1 MAKSGPA
8 YPTTGRFPG
17 NNSIPRKEVYDY
29 LMTKKGMTPQ
39 KANAIMSNIEGESGF
54 YSDAIQ
60 TGNVENR
67 GLGLFQHTFSTRKE
81 DLVKQVPDWE
91 TNWKGQ
97 IDFAMSE
104 SEMKSFMRKDYDN
117 QEEATEGF
125 MQTFEKPAITSDK
138 YPGKTLTKSG
148 NKYYY
153 KVPKKEGETNKPT
166 DIVINGKRYTRVDI
180 PKEDYTNAV
189 RKKSNGRLTTY
200 SNTNFGSQQNLSQT
214 TRTAPDLTQKDD
226 SVYSEHYGGDA
237 RVTNISGKDFVVVDY
252 GNGQVLQYPI
262 EKANSDVASGFAVV
276 EDTAPTADNVTVTD
290 EEYSITDLQESDEFA
305 EFEPTF
311 INSLQNEN
319 LTDEEIRNEIQKEY
333 PDQKIDVVRDGQG
346 NLRVIN
352 QRTVQNEETETG
364 QTNVTQQ
371 PNVIDQTIDPPIER
385 VSPVVEASVV
395 EAPVVEAPVVEVEDV
410 EEEDVEEAPEGV
422 PVPAPPSN
430 ENTVPRPTTGDPE
443 VTQELQQQVD
453 ASEISELPEAPEGT
467 EEGEVFTVDGKDYEL
482 KDGAVVYLGNAQIEE
497 EGEEENVIPSVEEI
511 ERRHGP
517 DAKIV
522 NHNGRDKIQYPDE
535 NGELKYYDAYD
546 FYSEENLERYALN
559 DSGNLPPPSD
569 LNIGDQTARQDN
581 TTGPNINTVEVTTDP
596 PVEGIDPSFIPND
609 DTTPLVTT
617 ATDNDVDG
625 DGVPNYLDPD
635 SQTVDIVNTDF
646 SNASTKKT
654 PPANNLTKTFGDLG
668 NVIGDSLGLVNSVR
682 DLINGPDDLI
692 RAALGEQAFKESM
705 KEVIP
710 QELPELSNQFKQH
723 LAQVQNLSKQGFSV
737 AEANKAKQDID
748 AAYKQGIENTVR
760 GTSGDRAKFLA
771 MSGVL
776 DQARSSALLEFA
788 AKDAELN
795 RANQAAYTSALS
807 FGEEYNLNK
816 STTEA
821 SQQLQ
826 LDLEKK
832 RGASEFAKEAF
843 KGLNDRIGPAGNQ
856 YLNTLQSFVKDNQNP
871 YSLTLETPG
880 TTTNTGGN

>member
-1 MAKSGPA
+1 MARPA
-8 YPTTGRFPG
+8 YPTTGRYPG
-17 NNSIPRKEVYDY
+17 NNSVSRKEVYDY
-29 LMTKKGMTPQ
+29 LMTKKDMTPQ

-60 TGNVENR
+60 TGNIENR
-67 GLGLFQHTFSTRKE
+67 GLGLFQHTYPSRKE
-81 DLVKQVPDWE
+81 ALVEQVPDWE

-97 IDFAMSE
+97 IDFAMGE

-117 QEEATEGF
+117 QEEAAEAF
-125 MQTFEKPAITSDK
+125 MMKFENPAITSDK
-138 YPGKTLTKSG
+138 YPGKTLVKRGGS
-148 NKYYY
+148 YYY
-153 KVPKKEGETNKPT
+153 MEDGEK
-166 DIVINGKRYTRVDI
+166 IKI
-180 PKEDYTNAV
+180 PKEDYNNAV
-189 RKKSNGRLTTY
+189 RTKSNGRLTSY
-200 SNTNFGSQQNLSQT
+200 SNTNFGSQQNLTQT
-214 TRTAPDLTQKDD
+214 TRTAPDLTPKDN
-226 SVYSEHYGGDA
+226 SVYSEIYGGDA
-237 RVTNISGKDFVVVDY
+237 RVTNINGKDVVVVDY

-262 EKANSDVASGFAVV
+262 EKANRDVAMGEIVI

-290 EEYSITDLQESDEFA
+290 GEYSITDLKEGDEFA
-305 EFEPTF
+305 EFEPTY
-311 INSLQNEN
+311 INDLQDEN
-319 LTDEEIRNEIQKEY
+319 LTDEEILNEIQKEY
-333 PDQKIDVVRDGQG
+333 PDQKIDVARDSQG
-346 NLRVIN
+346 NLRVIKE
-352 QRTVQNEETETG
+352 RPVQNEQTETG
-364 QTNVTQQ
+364 QINPTPQ
-371 PNVIDQTIDPPIER
+371 PNVADEEGNEV
-385 VSPVVEASVV
+385 VSPVTPNTPTAQINPTPPITPGQNEQT
-395 EAPVVEAPVVEVEDV
+395 ETGQINPTP
-410 EEEDVEEAPEGV
+410 PGV
-422 PVPAPPSN
+422 PVPPPPSN
-430 ENTVPRPTTGDPE
+430 KNTVPQPTTGDPE
-443 VTQELQQQVD
+443 LTQELQQV
-453 ASEISELPEAPEGT
+453 ETPEAPEGI
-467 EEGEVFTVDGKDYEL
+467 EEGEVFTVDGRDYTL
-482 KDGAVVYLGNAQIEE
+482 QDGAVVDLGNAQIEE
-497 EGEEENVIPSVEEI
+497 EGEGGEDWLIPSIQEI
-511 ERRHGP
+511 ERRHGS
-517 DAKIV
+517 DAKLTEI
-522 NHNGRDKIQYPDE
+522 NGVDQVVYTDE
-535 NGELKYYDAYD
+535 NGETQQYPAYEYYSD
-546 FYSEENLERYALN
+546 ENLQTYRLVDEG
-559 DSGNLPPPSD
+559 SLPPARP
-569 LNIGDQTARQDN
+569 LPIEDQQSVQDN
-581 TTGPNINTVEVTTDP
+581 TRSPNINPVEVTSPP
-596 PVEGIDPSFIPND
+596 PVEEIDPSFIPND
-609 DTTPLVTT
+609 NTSLVTT

-625 DGVPNYLDPD
+625 DGVPNSLDPD
-635 SQTVDIVNTDF
+635 SQTVDIVPNYSNTP
-646 SNASTKKT
+646 TETT
-654 PPANNLTKTFGDLG
+654 PPADNLTKTFGDLG

-795 RANQAAYTSALS
+795 RANQAAYTNALS

-843 KGLNDRIGPAGNQ
+843 KGLNERIGPAGNQ
-856 YLNTLQSFVKDNQNP
+856 YLNTLQSLVRDNKNP

-880 TTTNTGGN
+880 TTTNTGGNQ

>member
-60 TGNVENR
+60 TGNIENR

-214 TRTAPDLTQKDD
+214 TRTAPDLTPKDN
-226 SVYSEHYGGDA
+226 SVYSEHYGTDA
-237 RVTNISGKDFVVVDY
+237 TVTNINGKDYVVVDY

-262 EKANSDVASGFAVV
+262 EKANSDVAGGSAVV

-290 EEYSITDLQESDEFA
+290 GEYSITDLQEGDEFA

-311 INSLQNEN
+311 INSLQDEN
-319 LTDEEIRNEIQKEY
+319 LTDEKIRNEIQKEY

-364 QTNVTQQ
+364 QTNATPQ
-371 PNVIDQTIDPPIER
+371 PNVLNEGGDEV
-385 VSPVVEASVV
+385 VSPVTPNIPLQRIDPKPTEPIPVNRGEADTTIRTV
-395 EAPVVEAPVVEVEDV
+395 D
-410 EEEDVEEAPEGV
+410 EGL
-422 PVPAPPSN
+422 PVPPPPSD
-430 ENTVPRPTTGDPE
+430 EYTVPQPTTGDSE
-443 VTQELQQQVD
+443 LNQDLQQQVD
-453 ASEISELPEAPEGT
+453 APEGI
-467 EEGEVFTVDGKDYEL
+467 EEGEVFTVDGKDYTL
-482 KDGAVVYLGNAQIEE
+482 QDGAVVYLGNAQIEE
-497 EGEEENVIPSVEEI
+497 EEEGGEDYLIPSTQEI
-511 ERRHGP
+511 ERRHGS
-517 DAKIV
+517 DAKLTEINGVDQIV
-522 NHNGRDKIQYPDE
+522 YTDANGETQQYPAYEYYSDE
-535 NGELKYYDAYD
+535 NLQTYRLIDEG
-546 FYSEENLERYALN
+546 S
-559 DSGNLPPPSD
+559 LPPPSP
-569 LNIGDQTARQDN
+569 LPIEDQQSVQDN
-581 TTGPNINTVEVTTDP
+581 TRGPNINPVEVTSPP
-596 PVEGIDPSFIPND
+596 PVEEIDPSFIPND
-609 DTTPLVTT
+609 NTSLVTT

-625 DGVPNYLDPD
+625 DGVPNSLDPD

-646 SNASTKKT
+646 SNTSTETT
-654 PPANNLTKTFGDLG
+654 PPVTNLTKTFGDLG

-795 RANQAAYTSALS
+795 RANQAAYTNALS

-843 KGLNDRIGPAGNQ
+843 KGLNERIGPAGNQ
-856 YLNTLQSFVKDNQNP
+856 YLNTLQSFVRDNQNP

>member
-60 TGNVENR
+60 TGNIENR

-214 TRTAPDLTQKDD
+214 TRTAPDLTPKDN

-262 EKANSDVASGFAVV
+262 EKANSDVASGTAVV

-290 EEYSITDLQESDEFA
+290 GEYSITDLQESDEFA

-352 QRTVQNEETETG
+352 QRTVQNEQTETG

-385 VSPVVEASVV
+385 VSPIVVSPTNEV
-395 EAPVVEAPVVEVEDV
+395 EDVEVEDVEVEDVEVEDV
-410 EEEDVEEAPEGV
+410 EEKPEGV
-422 PVPAPPSN
+422 PVPPPPSN
-430 ENTVPRPTTGDPE
+430 ENTVPPPTTDGTE
-443 VTQELQQQVD
+443 LTQELQQQVD
-453 ASEISELPEAPEGT
+453 TSEISELPEAPEGT

-522 NHNGRDKIQYPDE
+522 NLNGRDKIQYPDE
-535 NGELKYYDAYD
+535 NGELKDYDAYD

-559 DSGNLPPPSD
+559 DSGDLPPPND
-569 LNIGDQTARQDN
+569 LNIGDQTTRQDN
-581 TTGPNINTVEVTTDP
+581 TRGPNIN
-596 PVEGIDPSFIPND
+596 PVIVNGESSTETIDPSFIPND

-625 DGVPNYLDPD
+625 DGVPNSLDPD

-646 SNASTKKT
+646 SNASTETT
-654 PPANNLTKTFGDLG
+654 PPVTNLTKTFGDLG

-795 RANQAAYTSALS
+795 RANQAAYTNALS

-843 KGLNDRIGPAGNQ
+843 KGLNERIGPAGNQ
-856 YLNTLQSFVKDNQNP
+856 YLNTLQSLVRDNKNP
-871 YSLTLETPG
+871 YSLTLQTPG
-880 TTTNTGGN
+880 TPTNTGGN